1 VGSGKWQNVMAI
13 VGVPRESGCC
23 CVKKKEEEE
32 EEVEMVDKRLSVTA
46 G

>member
-13 VGVPRESGCC
+13 VGVPQESGCC

-32 EEVEMVDKRLSVTA
+32 EVGMVDKRLSVTA

>member
-1 VGSGKWQNVMAI
+1 MANF
-13 VGVPRESGCC
+13 GVPQESRCG

-46 G
+46 GK

>member
-1 VGSGKWQNVMAI
+1 MMAI

>member
-1 VGSGKWQNVMAI
+1 MAI
-13 VGVPRESGCC
+13 VGVPQESGCC

-32 EEVEMVDKRLSVTA
+32 EVGMVDKRLSVTA